1 MRLFAATLEE
11 VYTKEE
17 EWREPIEF
25 VKEEEEET
33 EC

>member
-1 MRLFAATLEE
+1 MGLFAAIMEE
-11 VYTKEE
+11 VYPKEE